1 MNTQPSIYT
10 GTSYFS
16 KLLLK
21 SDVFVDKS
29 LFIEKFLRR
38 GDEVSLI
45 TRPRRWGKSLNMD
58 MLRCFLSVEVDGQGI
73 PLPQEKSRNRMF
85 FMGGEIGLG
94 LGDTK
99 LLKPLKISDYPAA
112 LKRQGQYPVIS
123 LSLKDVRGSTYKD
136 VEVGVKK
143 QIAKLYTDHTYL
155 EQCLQAVGTTLA
167 DEQRERFCYYRRGKF
182 DSEDIESSLYF
193 LSKLLKEHFGKPVY
207 ILIDEYD
214 TPINHAYVKC
224 KGQLNQDF
232 EDVLGLF
239 RELLGSTL
247 KDNPYVEQSLITGIL
262 RIAKADLFSSLN
274 NVREYTLLDEEYTTC
289 YGFTQE
295 EVNELLNQVP
305 TTTPP
310 QVIRKWYNGYKF
322 GKEILYNPWSIMCCL
337 SRSGKLDH
345 YWMDSGGTQLIDS
358 VLLSDKL
365 QQDLQSLVSGQNISS
380 RIKKQI
386 SFSDIHTHVGLYSLL
401 LFSGY
406 LSPERSW
413 GPEGRKKYELAI
425 PNDEVRQIYEDR
437 LLEWVSRQLK
447 IDANVCGNFMR
458 LLSAGQVEAFT
469 EKLQK
474 LLAHVSSFH
483 QTGPKNAEVFYN
495 GFMLGLWGILLEDYD
510 VQGDREHGMGRPDVV
525 LIPQAHHGDQAM
537 IIEYKVGQ
545 QVSEL
550 SSLAAQG
557 LAQIAD
563 REYSAS
569 LKMHSRV
576 KGVLQ
581 ICIAFCG
588 KKVAVQ
594 YENVTL

>member
-1 MNTQPSIYT
+1 HR
-10 GTSYFS
+10 
-16 KLLLK
+16 KL
-21 SDVFVDKS
+21 F
-29 LFIEKFLRR
+29 
-38 GDEVSLI
+38 
-45 TRPRRWGKSLNMD
+45 T
-58 MLRCFLSVEVDGQGI
+58 
-73 PLPQEKSRNRMF
+73 
-85 FMGGEIGLG
+85 GGEVVISSQT
-94 LGDTK
+94 DKVKK
-99 LLKPLKISDYPAA
+99 LSPLKIAQQCPY
-112 LKRQGQYPVIS
+112 LVNEYQGQHPVIS
-123 LSLKDVRGSTYKD
+123 LGFKDVRGSTY
-136 VEVGVKK
+136 EEIAVGVKK

-155 EQCLQAVGTTLA
+155 EQFLQAVGTTLA

-182 DSEDIESSLYF
+182 DSEDIQNSLYF

-295 EVNELLNQVP
+295 EVNELFNQVP
-305 TTTPP
+305 TTTSPK
-310 QVIRKWYNGYKF
+310 VIRKWYNGYKF

-337 SRSGKLDH
+337 SCKGKLDH

-386 SFSDIHTHVGLYSLL
+386 SFADIHTHVGLYSLL

-447 IDANVCGNFMR
+447 IDVDVCGNFMR
-458 LLSAGQVEAFT
+458 LLSSGQVEAFT

-510 VQGDREHGMGRPDVV
+510 VQGDREHGLGRPDVV

-545 QVSEL
+545 QANEL
-550 SSLAAQG
+550 ASLAAQG

-576 KGVLQ
+576 KRVLQ

-594 YENVTL
+594 YKRVDLKAD